1 MIRFGTS
8 IAGTAGFIF
17 VFGLGMALDRDWS
30 RTTISASIAA
40 LTFGFLVHWW
50 MTLWLA
56 CLRSAEEEQARQKV
70 QAAQTQETEQE
81 ATTQTDVELTP
92 EAPVS

>member
-50 MTLWLA
+50 MTLWLVS
-56 CLRSAEEEQARQKV
+56 LRSAEEEQARQKV

-81 ATTQTDVELTP
+81 STTQTDVELTP

>member
-8 IAGTAGFIF
+8 IAGTAGFVF
-17 VFGLGMALDRDWS
+17 VFGLGMALDRDWG

-50 MTLWLA
+50 MTLWLVS
-56 CLRSAEEEQARQKV
+56 LRSAQQEQARQ
-70 QAAQTQETEQE
+70 QAAQMKETAKE
-81 ATTQTDVELTP
+81 ATVQADVEPAP

>member
-8 IAGTAGFIF
+8 IAGTAGFVF
-17 VFGLGMALDRDWS
+17 VFGLGMALDRDWG

-50 MTLWLA
+50 MTLWLVS
-56 CLRSAEEEQARQKV
+56 LRSAQQEQARQ
-70 QAAQTQETEQE
+70 QAAQMQE
-81 ATTQTDVELTP
+81 AAAHTEIEPTS
-92 EAPVS
+92 EASVS

>member
-17 VFGLGMALDRDWS
+17 VFGLGMALDRDWG

-50 MTLWLA
+50 MTLWLVS
-56 CLRSAEEEQARQKV
+56 LRSAEEEQTRLKA
-70 QAAQTQETEQE
+70 QAAQMQETEQE